1 MSVAVK
7 WEELEV
13 FGQFTDVL
21 AWVARIAKADPMNEA
36 LRDETVARVGKS
48 WAESHKPVLR
58 VWAKELA
65 ESKAKPA
72 EPNAPELKRRMLPGP
87 SSPLFRRN
95 AI

>member
-13 FGQFTDVL
+13 FEQFTDVL

-36 LRDETVARVGKS
+36 LRDETVARVEKS
-48 WAESHKPVLR
+48 WAEIT
-58 VWAKELA
+58 A
-65 ESKAKPA
+65 
-72 EPNAPELKRRMLPGP
+72 GP
-87 SSPLFRRN
+87 SGLGEGAGRVEGEAGRAECAQAQAPHAARTEGSPLFRRN